1 MQGTFAQYFVVRRDR
16 ARAVPHQIDFATAA
30 LAEPVSVCLEA
41 LERARLSAL
50 MRLLVIGDGPFGVII
65 ARLAAAL
72 DLRAIVVA
80 GHHDFRLSR
89 IGAAVGINTKK
100 TRDAFSEI
108 MKNAP
113 GGYDAAV
120 LAVGSREAAQ
130 MGVECLKARGRLV
143 VFSAIAGQTPVDLF
157 TVHVKELEMVGACN
171 DMDMLD
177 RAVGML
183 GAPELGLSELVTQR
197 FGLEDFEKAFALAE
211 GGKEDALKVA
221 FTFGDEAKRR

>member
-1 MQGTFAQYFVVRRDR
+1 
-16 ARAVPHQIDFATAA
+16 
-30 LAEPVSVCLEA
+30 
-41 LERARLSAL
+41 
-50 MRLLVIGDGPFGVII
+50 
-65 ARLAAAL
+65 
-72 DLRAIVVA
+72 
-80 GHHDFRLSR
+80 
-89 IGAAVGINTKK
+89 
-100 TRDAFSEI
+100 
-108 MKNAP
+108 
-113 GGYDAAV
+113 
-120 LAVGSREAAQ
+120 